1 MNKATHS
8 RLVKLE
14 RSAGDKQGAPIL
26 VVAEFSE
33 VPPGIDPR
41 TLVIRTGVR
50 RSHGRDAR

>member
-8 RLVKLE
+8 RLAKLE
-14 RSAGDKQGAPIL
+14 QQAGDKQAAPIL

-33 VPPGIDPR
+33 VPPGTDPR

-50 RSHGRDAR
+50 HSHGKDAP